1 MVERSVPLQSKLK
14 FSRRTLVKSA
24 ASAALSLSCI
34 PTSALE
40 TAEDRDSKLFLD
52 HAGILAETLQKRWF
66 HSDPYAQW
74 GNDQNAWNTCNTLE
88 ALIDYTK
95 ITGDKSYLKIIR
107 QTSTDQVLI
116 KKVMRDGVDDEA
128 WAGIALAK
136 AYRLT
141 RDKSCLEVAKTI
153 FASMTT
159 YWDDACN
166 GGVWWNFKRT
176 YKNAITNELFLVLA
190 LLLHKETK
198 SQFYLDWAKKEW
210 DWFEKSG
217 MINSES
223 LVNDGLHEC
232 KNNNG
237 ETWTYNQGV
246 ILGGLTD
253 LHRVTHDKAYLNQ
266 ALKIALASINALAK
280 PRNGI
285 PVLQEVGGDLNADQQ
300 QFKGIFVRYLA
311 ILAHALPKEAASDK
325 KTIRDFICINA
336 DSLWKNARN
345 EENQINAYWH
355 ETERKP
361 IYSPITL
368 TSGLDLLNA
377 AVSLHKP

>member
-1 MVERSVPLQSKLK
+1 MSKGRFPLHSKQK

-24 ASAALSLSCI
+24 ASVALGMSCI
-34 PTSALE
+34 PSSALE
-40 TAEDRDSKLFLD
+40 SPEERDLKLYLNHAE
-52 HAGILAETLQKRWF
+52 ILAETLQMKWF
-66 HSDPYAQW
+66 HSNPYAQW
-74 GNDQNAWNTCNTLE
+74 GHDQNAWNTCNTLE
-88 ALIDYTK
+88 AIIDYTR
-95 ITGDKSYLKIIR
+95 ITGDKRYLKIVR

-116 KKVMRDGVDDEA
+116 KKVMGDGVDDEA

-136 AYRLT
+136 AYQLT
-141 RDKSCLEVAKTI
+141 RDISCLEVAKTI

-159 YWDDACN
+159 YWDDTCG
-166 GGVWWNFKRT
+166 GGVWWNFKRS

-190 LLLHKETK
+190 LLLYRATK
-198 SQFYLDWAKKEW
+198 SQSYLDWAKKEW
-210 DWFEKSG
+210 DWFAKSG
-217 MINSES
+217 MINSDG

-246 ILGGLTD
+246 ILGGLTE
-253 LHRVTHDKAYLNQ
+253 LFRITQDKAYLNQ
-266 ALKIALASINALAK
+266 ALKIASASIRVLAK
-280 PRNGI
+280 PQNGI
-285 PVLQEVGGDLNADQQ
+285 PILQEVGGDLNADQQ

-311 ILAHALPKEAASDK
+311 ALAHALPKEASADK
-325 KTIRDFICINA
+325 KTIRDFVCINA
-336 DSLWKNARN
+336 DSLWKRARN

-355 ETERKP
+355 ESERKP

-377 AVSLHKP
+377 AAALNKS